1 MKNKKKSKKLETIS
15 LRGEKDL
22 WIEFVYT
29 NKKRNAKNTW
39 EVLSKLIKN
48 YISEEKQ
55 GDIYIYKRGKWNQ

>member
-1 MKNKKKSKKLETIS
+1 MKNKTKLKKLETIS
-15 LRGEKDL
+15 LRGEKKL

-48 YISEEKQ
+48 YINKEKQ
-55 GDIYIYKRGKWNQ
+55 GGI